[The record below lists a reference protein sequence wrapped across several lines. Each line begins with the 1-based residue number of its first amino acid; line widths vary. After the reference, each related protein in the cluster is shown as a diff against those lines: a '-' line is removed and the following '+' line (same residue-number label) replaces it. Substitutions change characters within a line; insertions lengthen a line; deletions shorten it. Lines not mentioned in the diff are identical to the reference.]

1 MRELIITVQEEGQRL
16 DRYLSRYL
24 PKASSGF
31 LHKMLRKKN
40 IKRNGKKAEGN
51 EKLVE
56 GDRLEIFFSE
66 ETFTALGAIQGT
78 AVGSDKEKQA
88 GSGHSLNSQ
97 QRKLRSQV
105 KILYRD
111 QDVIALHKPAGML
124 TQKASA
130 KDDSLND
137 FLYDYWMSQVM
148 KGKDIPSSFR
158 PSVCNRLDR
167 NTSGIVLCGITV
179 NGLQLLSSLLKNRSL
194 EKYYLCIVKG
204 RLEGRKKVRG
214 FVRKDKN
221 NNMMHY
227 YEKDVPD
234 SMPIE
239 TWYEV
244 LDCTDEASLLKVR
257 LITGKSHQ
265 IRVHMASLGHPILGD
280 AKYGDREENRSLIK
294 EGIRWQMLHSYEM
307 VFPSCRTGP
316 DTAEDMLGGL
326 RIVDDV
332 PDAFLR
338 LLKRYHL
345 RCDFKRE
352 CGNTSVH
359 I

>member
-16 DRYLSRYL
+16 DRYLGRYL

-40 IKRNGKKAEGN
+40 IKRNGKKAEGS
-51 EKLVE
+51 EKLVQ

-66 ETFTALGAIQGT
+66 ETFAALGAVQG
-78 AVGSDKEKQA
+78 AVAVSDRGKQVGS
-88 GSGHSLNSQ
+88 GRNLNPQ
-97 QRKLRSQV
+97 QKKLRSQV

-137 FLYDYWMSQVM
+137 FLYDYWMIHNM

-179 NGLQLLSSLLKNRSL
+179 NGLQRLSSLLKKRSL

-214 FVRKDKN
+214 FVRKDKEN
-221 NNMMHY
+221 NIMHY
-227 YEKDVPD
+227 YEKNVPG
-234 SMPIE
+234 STPIE

-265 IRVHMASLGHPILGD
+265 IRIHMASLGHPILGD
-280 AKYGDREENRSLIK
+280 AKYGDREENRSLMR

-307 VFPSCRTGP
+307 VFPSCKTGS
-316 DTAEDMLGGL
+316 DTAEDTLCGL

-332 PDAFLR
+332 PEVFLR

-345 RCDFKRE
+345 RSDF
-352 CGNTSVH
+352 
-359 I
+359 